1 MFKKIAL
8 LPLTFLL
15 LTACSGRSTLPAS
28 VSYNSMSAGSR
39 STSSRA
45 SGTVSSQAAD
55 SSAGS
60 RLSARQTGM
69 QDSGGINYGNAER
82 TANREAQIDNGSMV
96 DDSAKNNPDTR
107 SSEKANAGCGGGYDE
122 SLLCNGAGGANQ

>member
-8 LPLTFLL
+8 LPLTLIL
-15 LTACSGRSTLPAS
+15 LTACSGRSTLPSS

-39 STSSRA
+39 SSSRA
-45 SGTVSSQAAD
+45 STTVNSQSAD

-96 DDSAKNNPDTR
+96 DDSSKNNPDTR
-107 SSEKANAGCGGGYDE
+107 SSEKANARCGGGYDE
-122 SLLCNGAGGANQ
+122 SLLCNGAGGASQ